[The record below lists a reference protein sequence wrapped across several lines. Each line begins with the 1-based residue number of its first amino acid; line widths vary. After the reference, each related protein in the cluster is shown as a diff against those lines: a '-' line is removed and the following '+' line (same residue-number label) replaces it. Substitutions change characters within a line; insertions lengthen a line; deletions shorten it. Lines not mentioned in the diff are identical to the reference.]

1 MLFSSLYRSWCHNP
15 VAVFALCL
23 LAQAYEHASNLLQI
37 FAELELTVSLLVQI
51 DKLVMLIESP
61 VFTSA
66 SHPSIIWEQRNVC
79 GRVLKHCT
87 RGTQSSTVGH

>member
-37 FAELELTVSLLVQI
+37 LYVDCVLDCRIHERRLL
-51 DKLVMLIESP
+51 MCP
-61 VFTSA
+61 VPIS
-66 SHPSIIWEQRNVC
+66 N
-79 GRVLKHCT
+79 
-87 RGTQSSTVGH
+87 

>member
-1 MLFSSLYRSWCHNP
+1 MLFSSLYRSWCHNA

-23 LAQAYEHASNLLQI
+23 LARAYEHASTLLQI

-61 VFTSA
+61 VFTSKFMY
-66 SHPSIIWEQRNVC
+66 S
-79 GRVLKHCT
+79 L
-87 RGTQSSTVGH
+87 